1 MEAQDPSLDEI
12 TAAVYGELR
21 RLAAGYL
28 SGGQGSLTLQPTAL
42 VQEAYLRMAGQDRL
56 AWQNRGHFFGIA
68 ARCMRHMSLGQ
79 TGVAREYYRKAAP
92 LEETAYAEGGN
103 AMAAGD
109 YGAFLVKSASLEGP
123 AEESLATLRRAV
135 GILDALAPRAGG
147 VHDLRRATARTFIA
161 HRLTALGRLVE
172 AIAEYCRA
180 TALMDA
186 MLASGSGG
194 WEARQRRLE
203 AIRGRAR
210 AHRLSGDRERALEAA
225 REPLRE
231 AGESG
236 GRAPAPSLRGSWPA
250 EARLVLASAH
260 RASGECGPAAEAARE
275 AVRIAQPLATGGAW
289 DPNGAIVKESRTLL
303 MDVKNPGAADPFGP
317 PISYP
322 RVARGES
329 RGRHSDGR
337 VPNDWI
343 KVKLN
348 W

>member
-203 AIRGRAR
+203 DPRTRAGSPALGRPRTGSGGPPRTPAGGRRERRACSGALATRLVAGRGSTRAGVRPSRLRRMRAGGRGRPRGGPHR
-210 AHRLSGDRERALEAA
+210 ATPGDRRRVGSERRNRKGIPYAA
-225 REPLRE
+225 NGCEK
-231 AGESG
+231 SG
-236 GRAPAPSLRGSWPA
+236 RR
-250 EARLVLASAH
+250 
-260 RASGECGPAAEAARE
+260 
-275 AVRIAQPLATGGAW
+275 
-289 DPNGAIVKESRTLL
+289 
-303 MDVKNPGAADPFGP
+303 
-317 PISYP
+317 
-322 RVARGES
+322 
-329 RGRHSDGR
+329 
-337 VPNDWI
+337 
-343 KVKLN
+343 
-348 W
+348 